1 MSAVMSLV
9 FGNPSKR
16 VKNGNK
22 GEDGVSAAVL
32 SGAKPE
38 QGSLLQCRWGRAGPS
53 GGPSTSYA
61 PCPAVTLDSRIY
73 VLRMWK

>member
-1 MSAVMSLV
+1 MSAVLSLV

-16 VKNGNK
+16 VKNGNE
-22 GEDGVSAAVL
+22 GEDGEGAAVL

-38 QGSLLQCRWGRAGPS
+38 QGSLLECRWGRA
-53 GGPSTSYA
+53 GPSTSYA